1 MFPRRLLF
9 HLRLL
14 VLLRRTA
21 AAVCFRHRIEIYKL
35 SYVAHP
41 LLVLCTRPGIELALP
56 NAPPIA
62 HLPNR
67 TSPTCSRTSPLS
79 PNSASKSLPS
89 SNSPFS
95 PHFSGRPGR
104 SSPSDAVPNPHPAY
118 NEVDLYALSE
128 SFTRVRL
135 TYPFAY
141 VYSAAVPSA
150 TAAPPMFKDSDRP
163 APKASDPPV
172 LIDTPLLMTRTPRPF

>member
-21 AAVCFRHRIEIYKL
+21 VSVRHRIEIYKL

-95 PHFSGRPGR
+95 PHFSPHFSGRAGR

-118 NEVDLYALSE
+118 NEVSTYMPLMN
-128 SFTRVRL
+128 RL
-135 TYPFAY
+135 RASVQHIRSRTYTVPPPFCAQ
-141 VYSAAVPSA
+141 
-150 TAAPPMFKDSDRP
+150 DRRP
-163 APKASDPPV
+163 AHVQRLGPARAQGLGPA
-172 LIDTPLLMTRTPRPF
+172 RPH